1 MTEPNRPKALYILS
15 DWGFERIYGAD
26 EQRDIA
32 ALADVYAPPLTPQ
45 AVQENPALLE
55 EVEIIFSGWGGPRL
69 DRAFLEAAPN
79 LRAFFY
85 GAGATGGMIHAE
97 AWERGITVTSAAGMN
112 AIPVAEYT
120 VAAII
125 CALKQTF
132 RFMREIHAAGR
143 FPAGKVTMPGAYKTT
158 VGIISLGAIGRAVVE
173 RLRWLDVSVIACDP
187 FVSAETARDLQI
199 ELVSLEEVFARAEV
213 VSLHTPWLPETE
225 RMIRGSHFSLM
236 KPDATFI
243 NTARGAVIAEDEM
256 IAVLARRP
264 DLTAILDVTHPEPP
278 IPGSPL
284 YTLPNVF
291 LTPHTA
297 GSGGA
302 ECRRMG
308 RFMAEELARYC
319 RGEALQG
326 LVTPEAALHT
336 SHRVPSEK
344 A

>member
-1 MTEPNRPKALYILS
+1 MEPNGRKALYILA
-15 DWGFERIYGAD
+15 DWAFEKIYGPD
-26 EQRDIA
+26 ERRDIA
-32 ALADVYAPPLTPQ
+32 ALVNMSALPQTPEKIQADLS
-45 AVQENPALLE
+45 LLN

-69 DRAFLEAAPN
+69 DAAFLDAAPR
-79 LRAFFY
+79 LQAFFY
-85 GAGATGGMIHAE
+85 GAGATGGLISRE
-97 AWERGITVTSAAGMN
+97 AWERGVTVTSAAGMN

-132 RFMREIHAAGR
+132 RFMRDIHAAQV
-143 FPAGKVTMPGAYKTT
+143 FPIEKVPVPGAYKIT
-158 VGIISLGAIGRAVVE
+158 VGLVSLGAIGRAVVE

-187 FVSAETARDLQI
+187 FVSAEAAQSLQV
-199 ELVSLEEVFARAEV
+199 EMVSLEELFRRAEV

-225 RMIRGSHFSLM
+225 RMITGSHFALM
-236 KPDATFI
+236 KQGATLI

-256 IAVLARRP
+256 IAALTRRP
-264 DLTAILDVTHPEPP
+264 DLTAILDVTYPEPP

-297 GSGGA
+297 GSMDA

-308 RFMAEELARYC
+308 RFMTEELQRFC
-319 RGEALQG
+319 RGKALQG
-326 LVTPEAALHT
+326 LVTPESAQHT
-336 SHRVPSEK
+336 SHRVPRHGL
-344 A
+344 